1 MSRAYG
7 REYGLA
13 LALMAVAA
21 IGVVVAYRS
30 TWITAAV
37 PVFSGTTAPT
47 TNEQFSGT
55 ALVGL
60 GGAAG
65 WVSLA
70 AVGGVI
76 ATRSWGR
83 TVVGGI
89 AFLAGAAA
97 GVSALAFWFS
107 RGPLVEAALDGGE
120 AISVQ
125 GNLWWLVA
133 ALGGLGVMIT
143 GLMTLLRGRMWPA
156 LGRRYERNGGAVV
169 APTSATEMW
178 DALDRGEDPTRD

>member
-1 MSRAYG
+1 MSRSCG

-13 LALMAVAA
+13 LLVMTVAA
-21 IGVVVAYRS
+21 IGIVIAYRS
-30 TWITAAV
+30 TWITASV

-47 TNEQFSGT
+47 TDEQFSGT
-55 ALVGL
+55 SLVGL

-65 WVSLA
+65 WVALA
-70 AVGGVI
+70 AVGGVV

-97 GVSALAFWFS
+97 GVSALAFWLS

-120 AISVQ
+120 AVTVQ
-125 GNLWWLVA
+125 GNPWWVVA
-133 ALGGLGVMIT
+133 VAGGLGVMIT
-143 GLMTLLRGRMWPA
+143 GAMTLIRGRMWPA
-156 LGRRYERNGGAVV
+156 LGRRYERRGGAPV
-169 APTSATEMW
+169 APTSSAEIW

>member
-7 REYGLA
+7 REYGLS
-13 LALMAVAA
+13 LAVMAVAA
-21 IGVVVAYRS
+21 VGIVIAYRS
-30 TWITAAV
+30 IWITAAI

-55 ALVGL
+55 SLVGL

-65 WVSLA
+65 WVALA
-70 AVGGVI
+70 AVGGVV

-83 TVVGGI
+83 AVVGAI

-97 GVSALAFWFS
+97 GVSALSFWFS
-107 RGPLVEAALDGGE
+107 RGPLVDAALDGGE
-120 AISVQ
+120 AITVQ
-125 GNLWWLVA
+125 GNLWWVIAVA
-133 ALGGLGVMIT
+133 GGLGVMIT
-143 GLMTLLRGRMWPA
+143 GAMTLIRGRMWPA
-156 LGRRYERNGGAVV
+156 LGRRYERQASAPVT
-169 APTSATEMW
+169 PTSPTEIW